1 MYELLTKS
9 GSVRPFVIKK
19 SAAIFLLITLMCI
32 GSIPQPAYAAE
43 HGHTDGVIAA
53 TQPVLSLLPFA
64 VETQHSVTDIL
75 ALPRMEQLTVPFYV
89 PTLGDPH
96 LDPFNWKPESVLGDV
111 GDTSQAASS
120 IPTIT
125 GMITSA
131 FGWRKHPVR
140 GKVRHH
146 DGIDLA
152 AKLGAPVFAPATGR
166 VVFVGI
172 RSGYGKVI
180 EIDHGNGYT
189 TLLAHHSA
197 LLVKVGDI
205 VDKSTI
211 IAKAGRTGIATGV
224 HVHLEVRQNGVLV
237 NPKFFLSK

>member
-32 GSIPQPAYAAE
+32 GSIPQPASAAD
-43 HGHTDGVIAA
+43 HGHTDGMIAA
-53 TQPVLSLLPFA
+53 TQPELSLLPFA
-64 VETQHSVTDIL
+64 VNTQQSVTDIL
-75 ALPRMEQLTVPFYV
+75 ALPRIETEVLFAVPI
-89 PTLGDPH
+89 
-96 LDPFNWKPESVLGDV
+96 LDSSLEPFNWKPENILGESHE
-111 GDTSQAASS
+111 SQAASR
-120 IPTIT
+120 IPSIT

-131 FGWRKHPVR
+131 FGYRKHPVR

-166 VVFVGI
+166 VVFAGM
-172 RSGYGKVI
+172 RSGYGYVI
-180 EIDHGNGYT
+180 EIDHENGYQ
-189 TLLAHHSA
+189 TLLAHHSK
-197 LLVKVGDI
+197 LLVKVGDL
-205 VDKSTI
+205 VDSSTI

-224 HVHLEVRQNGVLV
+224 HVHLEVRHNGALI
-237 NPKFFLSK
+237 NPKIFLSK